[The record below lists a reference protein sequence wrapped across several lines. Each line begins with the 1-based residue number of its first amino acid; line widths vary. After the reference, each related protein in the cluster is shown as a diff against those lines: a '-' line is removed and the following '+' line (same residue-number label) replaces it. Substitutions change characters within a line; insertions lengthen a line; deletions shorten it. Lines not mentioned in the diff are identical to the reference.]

1 MPSPSY
7 VTIIFYKHFLT
18 KHYSEASDVQRR
30 ALEKT
35 SEGSKVFH
43 VFSTVIRKNIL
54 ALVYKA
60 RDVQFDHIS
69 IDFFVSFINTL
80 SVLGVFKIRYVDLP
94 LFLS

>member
-54 ALVYKA
+54 ALVYRA
-60 RDVQFDHIS
+60 RDLRFDQIS
-69 IDFFVSFINTL
+69 IDLFVFINT
-80 SVLGVFKIRYVDLP
+80 VLGVFKIRYFDLP